1 MDIKPRIVEL
11 LKTLYDISKAYESLS
26 REIFEE
32 LGKFERKDL
41 HLLYQHDKDVKYL
54 LDKYEEIY
62 LKIQKEI

>member
-1 MDIKPRIVEL
+1 MDIKPRVVEL

-54 LDKYEEIY
+54 LDKYEEID

>member
-1 MDIKPRIVEL
+1 MDIKPRVVEL

-32 LGKFERKDL
+32 LVKFERKDL

>member
-1 MDIKPRIVEL
+1 MDIKPRVVEL

>member
-1 MDIKPRIVEL
+1 MDIKPRVVEL
-11 LKTLYDISKAYESLS
+11 LKTLYNISKAYESLS

>member
-1 MDIKPRIVEL
+1 MDIKPRVVEL

-62 LKIQKEI
+62 LKIQKGI

>member
-1 MDIKPRIVEL
+1 MDIKPRVVEL

-62 LKIQKEI
+62 HKIQKGI

>member
-1 MDIKPRIVEL
+1 MDIKPRVVDL
-11 LKTLYDISKAYESLS
+11 LTKLYDVSKAYETIS

-32 LGKFERKDL
+32 LGELEKKDL
-41 HLLYQHDKDVKYL
+41 RILYQHDKDVKYL

>member
-1 MDIKPRIVEL
+1 MDIKPRVVEL

-54 LDKYEEIY
+54 LDKYDEIY

>member
-1 MDIKPRIVEL
+1 MDIKPQVVDL
-11 LKTLYDISKAYESLS
+11 LTKLYDISKNYETIS

-32 LGKFERKDL
+32 LGKLEKKDL
-41 HLLYQHDKDVKYL
+41 HILYQHDKDVKYL

>member
-1 MDIKPRIVEL
+1 MDIKPRVVEL

-32 LGKFERKDL
+32 LGKFERKDI